1 MSEGE
6 VSRHSSQ
13 SNPRDALNHTHRVVH
28 KCGRLLRQIND
39 GPVVNPQGAIAP
51 PASKIFLNVNEN
63 KSRYRKL
70 SSFVCVG
77 RLLCRIAVSKVLRTC

>member
-39 GPVVNPQGAIAP
+39 GPVVNPQGAIAFP
-51 PASKIFLNVNEN
+51 PP
-63 KSRYRKL
+63 
-70 SSFVCVG
+70 
-77 RLLCRIAVSKVLRTC
+77 